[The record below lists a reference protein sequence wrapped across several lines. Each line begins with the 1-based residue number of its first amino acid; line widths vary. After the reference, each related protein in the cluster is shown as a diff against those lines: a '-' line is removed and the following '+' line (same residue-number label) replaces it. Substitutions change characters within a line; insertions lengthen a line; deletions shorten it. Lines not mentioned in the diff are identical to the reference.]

1 MLQKLK
7 NFFKKYKLIILIV
20 TVFFVLLFLILN
32 ALLSEE
38 EVVEDH
44 DPFEFDRPGVEREEP
59 RYRGYDMSFSDGL
72 VGSMSVFEGSQK
84 TFEILDVDHR
94 EWALDF
100 ADAVSGMSFEYSYE
114 SMPKYEGAGG
124 KYSDQTIHFW
134 RDGGNGVKYD
144 VQSDLLGFYFES
156 PMPLS
161 GVEIDPTDVDSA
173 QRSLDNISEEFFSSN
188 FEYEVSEVSIEGNY
202 YRVDFHRLLN
212 ERPIFI
218 YFEPLYFLATRDGRL
233 KEGRFQLTEFSESG
247 TVSVM
252 SSEDMDSRINEEHHM
267 KSIVLRPTSQEVLE
281 RYGESFFIMDITGDE
296 EANINLE
303 VGDLV
308 YYYTV
313 KLQEEMIPQF
323 LLNGEGVIDI
333 QGEKID
339 STFEVLTDAI

>member
-1 MLQKLK
+1 MLNKIK

-20 TVFFVLLFLILN
+20 TIFFVLLFLILN

-38 EVVEDH
+38 EVSKEH
-44 DPFEFDRPGVEREEP
+44 DPFDFDRPAREEREP
-59 RYRGYDMSFSDGL
+59 RYRNYEMSFSDNL
-72 VGSMSVFEGSQK
+72 IGSMSVFEGSQK

-94 EWALDF
+94 EWAKDF
-100 ADAVSGMSFEYSYE
+100 ADSVAGLSFEYSYE
-114 SMPKYEGAGG
+114 LMPEYEKKGG

-134 RDGGNGVKYD
+134 RDGGNAVKYD

-156 PMPLS
+156 PLNLS
-161 GVEIDPTDVDSA
+161 GVEVDPKDVTSA
-173 QRSLDNISEEFFSSN
+173 QNSLDNISAEFFSSE
-188 FEYEVSEVSIEGNY
+188 FEYEVTEVSVDGNY
-202 YRVDFHRLLN
+202 YRVDFARLLN
-212 ERPIFI
+212 DKPVFL

-233 KEGRFQLTEFSESG
+233 KEGRFLLAEFRESG
-247 TVSVM
+247 TVEVM
-252 SSEDMDSRINEEHHM
+252 SSREMDERINDENHM
-267 KSIVLRPTSQEVLE
+267 KSIVLRPTSREVLE
-281 RYGESFFIMDITGDE
+281 RYGETFFIMDITGDE

-313 KLQEEMIPQF
+313 KLQEEMVPQF
-323 LLNGEGVIDI
+323 RLNGEGVVDI